1 MVLATAVLSFTYT
14 CPTTSDP
21 VAALADAVAVP
32 ATASAIS
39 PIVVAI
45 RLSKR
50 MHVPPRV
57 DVTWT
62 VALPPT
68 KPVPEVLPVPVKSF
82 QGRAAAGGSSLST
95 ISDPPAPCG
104 ASRSLITPP
113 SRPCGDDGAPA
124 ARCRHGEPPKSCPAN
139 RNPRLPAGR
148 GCHHTRGQGSEDSGQ
163 RGGPIAAENSLS
175 CHPTCC
181 RKIRPISA
189 SVSPDVRT
197 AGPRW
202 RRPGSLG
209 RPAASASRLRLAPP
223 GSRSHSSTWSR
234 LRVRVR

>member
-124 ARCRHGEPPKSCPAN
+124 ARCRHGEPPSSCPADC
-139 RNPRLPAGR
+139 NPRLPASR
-148 GCHHTRGQGSEDSGQ
+148 GIATMHAGQGSEGQ
-163 RGGPIAAENSLS
+163 RAAGQA
-175 CHPTCC
+175 H
-181 RKIRPISA
+181 R
-189 SVSPDVRT
+189 
-197 AGPRW
+197 RW
-202 RRPGSLG
+202 RPGCATARVAARRWPST
-209 RPAASASRLRLAPP
+209 ASATPTTALLVPAPQRPVPMVNSDHVTGRSAPP
-223 GSRSHSSTWSR
+223 
-234 LRVRVR
+234 